1 MSHINITTVRV
12 AGPCAILFALL
23 VGVSDMGLMGF
34 PVSGAELD
42 ERNLEPLLHRSPTM
56 LYLSTFGGLAILGL
70 TCGSWVLW
78 EGVKPLGAKRALPPI
93 VLITLFWWI
102 GCTVHFSY
110 GYIGDALQVQA
121 RVGPEGAAA
130 LQTHSPT
137 ESFHPAMADRDYRP
151 AGGISVVRTPCSNRS
166 HLFPPLVC
174 STCSVFSNRRRSL
187 SDTVASR
194 PHRGIFVCRV
204 YSLRHAL
211 YFRCCFMAIVGR
223 CKG

>member
-23 VGVSDMGLMGF
+23 VGVSDMGLMGL

-70 TCGSWVLW
+70 TCGSCVLW
-78 EGVKPLGAKRALPPI
+78 EGVKPLGAKRALPPL

-130 LQTHSPT
+130 LQTHINNVLRNLFIPLWLIAITVLLVGSVCLRS
-137 ESFHPAMADRDYRP
+137 SF
-151 AGGISVVRTPCSNRS
+151 
-166 HLFPPLVC
+166 
-174 STCSVFSNRRRSL
+174 
-187 SDTVASR
+187 
-194 PHRGIFVCRV
+194 
-204 YSLRHAL
+204 
-211 YFRCCFMAIVGR
+211 
-223 CKG
+223 